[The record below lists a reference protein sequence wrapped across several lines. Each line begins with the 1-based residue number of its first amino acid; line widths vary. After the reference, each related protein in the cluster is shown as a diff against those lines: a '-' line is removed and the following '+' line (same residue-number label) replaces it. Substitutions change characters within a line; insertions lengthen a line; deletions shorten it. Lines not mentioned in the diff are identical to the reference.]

1 MQVGLS
7 GVLEMKAT
15 NYTNTDHISTKDMY
29 GTLVAENTIANNHD
43 HFLTYYLDL
52 DIDGINNS
60 LVKSKLRTVRAK
72 ANRISPRKSY
82 WQVVKETVKTEGDAR
97 IRLGLKPEELLIMN
111 PNKKTKIGNHVSY
124 RLVTG
129 KPAIS
134 LLVDDDYP
142 QMRASYTK
150 YQVWVTRYNKAQRWA
165 GGFYADRSHG
175 DDGLATWSM
184 R

>member
-1 MQVGLS
+1 
-7 GVLEMKAT
+7 MKAT
-15 NYTNTDHISTKDMY
+15 NYTTTDHISANKMY

-52 DIDGINNS
+52 DIDGTTNS
-60 LVKSKLRTVRAK
+60 LVKSKLKTIRAK
-72 ANRISPRKSY
+72 GSPRKSY

-97 IRLGLKPEELLIMN
+97 FRLGLKPEELLIMN

-129 KPAIS
+129 KTAVS

-150 YQVWVTRYNKAQRWA
+150 YQVWVSCYNKSERWA

-175 DDGLATWSM
+175 DDGLATWS
-184 R
+184 RR